1 MARGGRNFLVADET
15 TLKEVAGITG
25 GTYFAAGD
33 ADQLQSV
40 LNDLP
45 RQVEMQQRDVEL
57 SVIVVGIATLL
68 VLLTVWAAAR
78 WTTFP
83 T

>member
-1 MARGGRNFLVADET
+1 VAS
-15 TLKEVAGITG
+15 ITG
-25 GTYFAAGD
+25 GAYFAAGD

-45 RQVEMQQRDVEL
+45 RQVEIQQRDVEL
-57 SVIVVGIATLL
+57 SVIGVGFATLL